1 MTQRIAAVW
10 LTAVIAIIGNVWGDG
25 APSAVEPPTDR
36 PLKLEESIQ
45 VAFQNHGDIGVAQE
59 QLVGAKQR
67 VISTR
72 APLFPQI
79 ETTFSFQ
86 RNNLNRIGQT
96 LSQQGFVVGAITSHS
111 LTHRYETVL
120 SQTFWDMNRTRTQV
134 RSAKAGV
141 LSAEAGVGLARTTVA
156 FDVSNT
162 YFEQLRREKLLALS
176 KQQVEQAKKHME
188 MVQAQVDAGVS
199 ARIDLNPVRVELK
212 QAEFNLVSA
221 ENNARVAATNF
232 RNALGLDRGAA
243 LKLEDVPEE
252 VPSSVGNLEDYIVEA
267 LRLRPDLVQVKA
279 SVQQSEASLSLAK
292 INARPQA
299 SITGSYVYG
308 MGDSPTQR
316 QLFLLGSVSIPIFS
330 AGALKADV
338 VEARSNLETNKI
350 RLQQL
355 TKDIS
360 ANVESAYSNLVS
372 AVERITAANALVDSA
387 RENLAAANEKYRLG
401 VGIALEIVDAQI
413 QFFSAQNSATEA
425 LYDYHIAKANLDR
438 AIGVWAAER
447 QQGQVKVR
455 RQGTLVSGQ

>member
-1 MTQRIAAVW
+1 MIQRIAA
-10 LTAVIAIIGNVWGDG
+10 LGLAAVMAVVSGGG
-25 APSAVEPPTDR
+25 GSAMSAVEPPPDR
-36 PLKLEESIQ
+36 PLKLEEAIQ
-45 VAFQNHGDIGVAQE
+45 IAFQNHGDIGVAQE

-67 VISTR
+67 VISAR

-79 ETTFSFQ
+79 ETTFSWQ
-86 RNNLNRIGQT
+86 RNNLKRIGQT

-111 LTHRYETVL
+111 LTHRYETAV
-120 SQTFWDMNRTRTQV
+120 SQTVWDMNRTRTLVWQ
-134 RSAKAGV
+134 AKAGV
-141 LSAEAGVGLARTTVA
+141 LGAEAGVGLARTTVA
-156 FDVSNT
+156 FDVANT
-162 YFEQLRREKLLALS
+162 YFEQLRREKLLALAQ
-176 KQQVEQAKKHME
+176 QQVEQAKKHLE

-221 ENNARVAATNF
+221 QNNARIAATNF
-232 RNALGLDRGAA
+232 RNALGLGRGPA
-243 LKLEDVPEE
+243 LKLEDVSEE
-252 VPSSVGNLEDYIVEA
+252 VPSAVGSLEDYVAEA
-267 LRLRPDLVQVKA
+267 LRLRPDLAQVKA
-279 SVQQSEASLSLAK
+279 SVQQAEASLALAK

-299 SITGSYVYG
+299 NITGSYVYG
-308 MGDSPTQR
+308 IGDSPTQR
-316 QLFLLGSVSIPIFS
+316 QLFLLGSVSIPLFN

-338 VEARSNLETNKI
+338 LEARSNLESNRI

-360 ANVESAYSNLVS
+360 ANVEAAYSNLVS

-413 QFFSAQNSATEA
+413 QFFSAQNSAAEA

-447 QQGQVKVR
+447 PQGLMRVR